1 MSNSENGNKVP
12 LLVLA
17 LVVAVWGVLG
27 ALDINKDTQIGYDT
41 DGNNTVT
48 QVFDGPAKAAGL
60 QVGDYIISINGVSTE
75 DTAGMLNMSRAE
87 VGEVRTW
94 VVRRDGA
101 EVSLDIAAGPL
112 LPRTKM
118 LGWAAT
124 LLGFCFLG
132 FTLAAYFAQPSGT
145 TRVLAFMGA
154 GVGLAFMGGPYIESG
169 TLLGVTVSVRQ
180 LIVFLGIASL
190 VHFLLLFPNPRDF
203 LSKGNAKI
211 ILFAPAV
218 LLALLVAYRFLLTP
232 ASTDTL
238 NNVFRV
244 AFGVVIGGYLVTSL
258 VLMWQNHS
266 RASAEDKASKGLN
279 MMLWGTV
286 LGFLPVVINIVTN
299 IVSPQT
305 VLPGSDYYFLTMVLI
320 PITWSVAAR
329 KAGS

>member
-48 QVFDGPAKAAGL
+48 QVFDGPARAAGL

-169 TLLGVTVSVRQ
+169 TLLGVTVSIRQ

-203 LSKGNAKI
+203 LSKSNARI

-218 LLALLVAYRFLLTP
+218 LLALVQLWPHAHTW
-232 ASTDTL
+232 
-238 NNVFRV
+238 
-244 AFGVVIGGYLVTSL
+244 LVTSRSFQLDRVL
-258 VLMWQNHS
+258 VRLGSAFLGWLADTS
-266 RASAEDKASKGLN
+266 GGEYARSPRVTCASP
-279 MMLWGTV
+279 
-286 LGFLPVVINIVTN
+286 LGAW
-299 IVSPQT
+299 
-305 VLPGSDYYFLTMVLI
+305 LT
-320 PITWSVAAR
+320 A
-329 KAGS
+329 